1 MDTVSC
7 SVCLREIGRLGISQ
21 HAEMHRREFRRA
33 VGRDPTD
40 YQEVR
45 EAYDRDTGAILP
57 SRVQDT
63 ARPEPVMQTT
73 LDEHT
78 PENTQQ
84 CE

>member
-33 VGRDPTD
+33 VGRDPAD

-45 EAYDRDTGAILP
+45 EAYDRDMCAI
-57 SRVQDT
+57 
-63 ARPEPVMQTT
+63 RPEGTERPVQTT

-78 PENTQQ
+78 
-84 CE
+84 